1 VHKSR
6 EKDDH
11 GYDRLTQIGNQ
22 LDLLL
27 DKLELKFID
36 FQTCLA
42 IVDMLLKEERA
53 LEVDYNDLKNFHRL
67 LEDEMNK
74 LNDWFSG
81 GTFYLN
87 NFLSLHLI
95 DVLNITFLF
104 YLTFI
109 LVFAT
114 ANKAFMS
121 R

>member
-1 VHKSR
+1 MKDCGNPGVYISPDFKTILCEVHKSR

-11 GYDRLTQIGNQ
+11 EYDRLTQIGNQ

-42 IVDMLLKEERA
+42 IVDMLLKEKRA
-53 LEVDYNDLKNFHRL
+53 LKVDYNDLKNFHKL

-81 GTFYLN
+81 GTL
-87 NFLSLHLI
+87 
-95 DVLNITFLF
+95 
-104 YLTFI
+104 
-109 LVFAT
+109 
-114 ANKAFMS
+114 
-121 R
+121 